1 MRHMTISRMAFL
13 GLLPLVLVACGNPTK
28 KDLADMEARLQTNI
42 AKSVADL
49 ERKVNGVDAKYA
61 SMLALEQQV
70 KNGLQ
75 RIEQNAKL
83 LETAN
88 ETDAKMLQAH
98 RNSLKEE
105 LRTIEDQLSVL
116 QKVAAK

>member
-1 MRHMTISRMAFL
+1 MRQMKISRLAFL
-13 GLLPLVLVACGNPTK
+13 GLVPMALAACGAPTQ
-28 KDLADMEARLQTNI
+28 KDLKDMEARLQASI
-42 AKSVADL
+42 QKSSADL

-75 RIEQNAKL
+75 RIEQNAKV
-83 LETAN
+83 LEAAN
-88 ETDAKMLQAH
+88 ETDTKMLQAH

-105 LRTIEDQLSVL
+105 LRTIEDQLAVL